1 MKKNKR
7 IASASQKV
15 GRRALEGLSRGFIE
29 RLTDMFSRKQKISVI
44 LDSLWIDTAD

>member
-29 RLTDMFSRKQKISVI
+29 RLTDMFSRKTEDISNFGQFM
-44 LDSLWIDTAD
+44 D